1 MKISTLLKMEKIDM
15 NESLI
20 GWLAVVGIVFL
31 FGFIMVKD
39 KVNFPRNH
47 NAQL

>member
-1 MKISTLLKMEKIDM
+1 MD
-15 NESLI
+15 ESLL

-39 KVNFPRNH
+39 KFTFPRNH